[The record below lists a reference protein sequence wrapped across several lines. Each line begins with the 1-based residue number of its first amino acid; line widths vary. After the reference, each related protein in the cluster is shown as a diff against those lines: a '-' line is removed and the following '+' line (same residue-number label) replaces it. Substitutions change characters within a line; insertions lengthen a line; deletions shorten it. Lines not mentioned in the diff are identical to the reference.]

1 MQRCKIAGVV
11 VFAKEPAVEYPPIDE
26 NVRLTGNT
34 ETALDESYTNLA
46 GAMRL
51 AMATVPNDSAGR
63 VVIVTDGNENIGN
76 AREEAQPL
84 AARGIGIDVVPIKY
98 QSRSEIA
105 VEKLTLPAEVQ
116 LGVPFDLHVVLANL
130 AADTPD
136 SKPIA
141 AHLQIFRQAD
151 SDEKLLAD
159 EAVELAP
166 GKRVFSLRQ
175 QIDVANAYSYTA
187 RLIPDNPADDYL
199 QQNNVATAF
208 TQVRR
213 PRASAVRCRCGE
225 C

>member
-1 MQRCKIAGVV
+1 MRGKKREQ
-11 VFAKEPAVEYPPIDE
+11 
-26 NVRLTGNT
+26 
-34 ETALDESYTNLA
+34 LA
-46 GAMRL
+46 
-51 AMATVPNDSAGR
+51 S
-63 VVIVTDGNENIGN
+63 
-76 AREEAQPL
+76 
-84 AARGIGIDVVPIKY
+84 RGIGIDVVPIKY

-136 SKPIA
+136 SKSIA

-151 SDEKLLAD
+151 GDEKLLAD
-159 EAVELAP
+159 EAIELAP

-175 QIDVANAYSYTA
+175 QTDVANAYSYTA

-208 TQVRR
+208 TQVRGQGRVLFIVDAAHADEFHTLVERLQHEKLEVRVMDSGNLFTSLGQLQAFDTVILADVPREVSPR
-213 PRASAVRCRCGE
+213 PKLKCS
-225 C
+225 